1 MPVFHF
7 IDEPKNGINDVGY
20 LDQKEHSLFF
30 VSSSA
35 ERSFG
40 NSNKDVLEVGIH
52 NLQKEISSF
61 VVITSSRESVP
72 VIYPYEDVD
81 GNAFDDVY
89 SPPKNTSIQD
99 GEKNLL
105 LQITDL
111 IPIGSVTSNAV
122 YLSVNPVS
130 NLFSHDDPLIIKEIS
145 NSKKEIKLIRSFKAE
160 SVLNISLVEFSDRVG
175 ITLNGKKDIKLKS
188 GTIHTLKFSGDVK
201 KLRFSKTRGGTF
213 NGSVEY
219 LNNIVYKPTVNEI
232 VLDTTEEFPKI
243 LYVYNTDSDGSDAL
257 IDLTEAIT
265 KSDFKL
271 NSEFLALGK
280 DAFVFREIHD
290 EVSYGISSVNL
301 TDVYNSTKASF
312 SENITALKNLLS
324 FQNDNDVLKILSSI
338 YYGDSMF
345 DEDLGKYVKLL
356 GVNSYIENHIKFN
369 YEFVGNF
376 VSLKNDVARIA
387 KSTCSS
393 RILTYNPNATRL
405 IGKRNDYSLSMTY
418 LVSLI
423 ESTLNRVFS
432 EIEFAY
438 KNKYKTPLKCALNFG
453 GGKLFPILISELRT
467 DGEYWVKL
475 KEPISSGITVGDRCS
490 ISNISIRPF
499 FQVVTIGTK
508 SSDKVIR
515 LVSPNFSLSLN
526 EPSNRTTSTKYYNT
540 DQLSIERVANN
551 KIKVNKKLLD
561 LNVDYTDF
569 DKFVVFSSANIRV
582 KIFKNKLRRITELN
596 EEITELMLVDSGS
609 TSVTDRL
616 SVYENIVNDKAEID
630 TIIGSFD
637 GYEAYL
643 HKSGNVIYDT
653 SLEIFVD
660 SSGSS
665 KSSSFLS
672 TLEDES
678 VKYDK
683 NNRDSLLNNSPEY
696 IYENVDNDDYLKFL
710 SMIGHHFD
718 NIYLHISNIGIYK
731 EIGRDIDSG
740 MTGKMVS
747 YVLNSFGFKIP
758 PGMSGLIESSDTVEN
773 YLSSGEQNG
782 IVNHISVDEKTKTIW
797 KRMLINLPSIYK
809 SKGTEECI
817 RQIFSIYGIPNNLII
832 LKEFGGGYSNH
843 EISSS
848 YLSDEKEYLLEYI
861 GEEGEYV
868 EISGSNVPYKSI
880 DFKLYI
886 DPSNYTSSRLIVPL
900 HDKFDS
906 LDKHVYSLGFVKI
919 SRTLGRFYFT
929 IRNDSDKF
937 TTLTDPV
944 YLFSDEPM
952 SVMLRRNYVDTK
964 FNAAQSASFVPTKYD
979 ISIFRSSGGGK
990 NVDSTTSFYLSGSLN
1005 ESFDDVSGSSIT
1017 FGNVD
1022 SLNIISEI
1030 SEFIESQDSTFEFVG
1045 ENASTV
1051 LSDNLPNYSLDKFRG
1066 CMDRFILQSI
1076 PLTDADFRIRG
1087 LNVNSY
1093 YQGQPSSSYDDILF
1107 RFNLGIPED
1116 FSSASFTQLGHLVP
1130 NLNHVHSESAATL
1143 YNFSGSNITSS
1154 LTTINCNTSSFSY
1167 FPHQRREFSVINEY
1181 PTQHI
1186 GPVRFENRK
1195 VNYISTEMLDSSLS
1209 TEKSLTYKNKSNQY
1223 SDSNRIGIFVSP
1235 IHERNKDILNF
1246 FGDCDII
1253 STVSSPN
1260 DRFGKKYL
1268 KLEELRKSYY
1278 KTNAVSKILFNE
1290 LFSIYKIFID
1300 KSLFETLKSVI
1311 PARNKTYSGILIES
1325 TLLERS
1331 RIEQKPADIFLN
1343 TSFNGSIDLRD
1354 IPGKSDVSAPIT
1366 SSIDLRYITDDNEAY
1381 SESSFSGLSSFKDRT
1396 NEYETNVFL
1405 GENGY
1410 VEYDGRI
1417 YSAYKKRYTRSKSFS
1432 GGRVIRRHFYTMELI
1447 LSGSSVQLPSN
1458 YTPLSS
1464 TAMFRPISKKRIP
1477 MRKTPGKSHQTKNT
1491 TINDSGLEDRS
1502 PVIRISTGKNLT
1514 NGNFGVSS

>member
-1 MPVFHF
+1 MPVFNF
-7 IDEPKNGINDVGY
+7 IDEVKNGINDVGY
-20 LDQKEHSLFF
+20 LNQKEHSLFF
-30 VSSSA
+30 VSSST

-40 NSNKDVLEVGIH
+40 NSTKDVLEVGIH

-61 VVITSSRESVP
+61 VVITSSHENTP
-72 VIYPYEDVD
+72 KIYPYEDVD
-81 GNAFDDVY
+81 GNTFNDVY
-89 SPPKNTSIQD
+89 SPSKNTSIQD

-105 LQITDL
+105 LSIGDL
-111 IPIGSVTSNAV
+111 IPAGSVTSNAV

-130 NLFSHDDPLIIKEIS
+130 NLFSHNDPLTIKEIS

-160 SVLNISLVEFSDRVG
+160 SVLNISNIEFSDEIGV
-175 ITLNGKKDIKLKS
+175 TVNGKKDVKLKS
-188 GTIHTLKFSGDVK
+188 GTVHTLKFSGDVK

-219 LNNIVYKPTVNEI
+219 LNNIIYKPTVNEI
-232 VLDTTEEFPKI
+232 ILDTTEEFPKI
-243 LYVYNTDSDGSDAL
+243 LYVYNADSAGSDAL
-257 IDLTEAIT
+257 INLTEVII
-265 KSDFKL
+265 KSDFRL
-271 NSEFLALGK
+271 NSEFFALGK

-290 EVSYGISSVNL
+290 EVSYGVSSVNL
-301 TDVYNSTKASF
+301 TDVYNSTKTSF

-324 FQNDNDVLKILSSI
+324 FQSDNDVLKILSSI
-338 YYGDSMF
+338 YYGDSLF

-356 GVNSYIENHIKFN
+356 GVNNYIENHMKFN

-376 VSLKNDVARIA
+376 VSLKNDVSRIA
-387 KSTCSS
+387 KSVCSS
-393 RILTYNPNATRL
+393 RILFYNQSATKL
-405 IGKRNDYSLSMTY
+405 AGKKNDYSLSIIY

-438 KNKYKTPLKCALNFG
+438 KNKYKSPLKCALNFG
-453 GGKLFPILISELRT
+453 GGKLSPILISELRI

-475 KEPISSGITVGDRCS
+475 KEPVSADITVGDKCS
-490 ISNISIRPF
+490 ISNISIQPF
-499 FQVVTIGTK
+499 FQIVTIGTK

-540 DQLSIERVANN
+540 NQLSIERDSDN

-561 LNVDYTDF
+561 LNVDYTNF
-569 DKFVVFSSANIRV
+569 NKFVVFSSANIRI

-596 EEITELMLVDSGS
+596 EEIAELMLFDSGS
-609 TSVTDRL
+609 TSLTDRL
-616 SVYENIVNDKAEID
+616 SVYENLVNDKAEID

-643 HKSGNVIYDT
+643 HKSENVIYDT
-653 SLEIFVD
+653 SLGIFVD
-660 SSGSS
+660 STGSS
-665 KSSSFLS
+665 ESSSFLS

-678 VKYDK
+678 VEYDK

-773 YLSSGEQNG
+773 YLSSQEQTG
-782 IVNHISVDEKTKTIW
+782 IVNSISVDEKTKTIW
-797 KRMLINLPSIYK
+797 KRMLLNLPSIYK

-848 YLSDEKEYLLEYI
+848 YLSDEKEYLLEYL
-861 GEEGEYV
+861 GEDGEYV
-868 EISGSNVPYKSI
+868 EISGSNIPYKSV

-900 HDKFDS
+900 HEKFNT
-906 LDKHVYSLGFVKI
+906 LDELIYSLGFLKV
-919 SRTLGRFYFT
+919 SDTLGRFYFT
-929 IRNDSDKF
+929 IRNESSTF

-952 SVMLRRNYVDTK
+952 SVMLRKNYVDSK
-964 FNAAQSASFVPTKYD
+964 FDVAQSASWVPVKYD

-1005 ESFDDVSGSSIT
+1005 DSFDDLSGSIT
-1017 FGNVD
+1017 FGNVGTA
-1022 SLNIISEI
+1022 NIISEI
-1030 SEFIESQDSTFEFVG
+1030 SELIESQDSTFEFLREG
-1045 ENASTV
+1045 SNAIT
-1051 LSDNLPNYSLDKFRG
+1051 SDSLPNYSMDRFRG
-1066 CMDRFILQSI
+1066 CMDRFIIQST
-1076 PLTDADFRIRG
+1076 PLIDSDFRLRG
-1087 LNVNSY
+1087 LNINSY

-1116 FSSASFTQLGHLVP
+1116 FSSSSLSTEGHLVS
-1130 NLNHVHSESAATL
+1130 NFNRIYSGSVALL

-1154 LTTINCNTSSFSY
+1154 LTTASCDTSSFSY

-1181 PTQHI
+1181 TTQHI
-1186 GPVRFENRK
+1186 GPGRLENRK

-1209 TEKSLTYKNKSNQY
+1209 PEKSLTHKNKSNQY

-1246 FGDCDII
+1246 FGDYDII
-1253 STVSSPN
+1253 SAVSSPN
-1260 DRFGKKYL
+1260 DRFGKRYL
-1268 KLEELRKSYY
+1268 KLEEFRRNYY

-1300 KSLFETLKSVI
+1300 KSIFETLKSVI
-1311 PARNKTYSGILIES
+1311 PARNKTYSGILIEA

-1331 RIEQKPADIFLN
+1331 RIEQKPADVFL
-1343 TSFNGSIDLRD
+1343 SISLDGSIDMRD
-1354 IPGKSDVSAPIT
+1354 IPGTSNISAPMS
-1366 SSIDLRYITDDNEAY
+1366 SSIDLRYITDDNESY

-1396 NEYETNVFL
+1396 NEYETNAFL

-1417 YSAYKKRYTRSKSFS
+1417 YSAYKKRYTKSKSFS

-1464 TAMFRPISKKRIP
+1464 TAIFRPISKKRLP
-1477 MRKTPGKSHQTKNT
+1477 MRKTHGKSYQTKNT
-1491 TINDSGLEDRS
+1491 TISIAGEEDRS
-1502 PVIRISTGKNLT
+1502 PVIRIITSQNLT